1 MGGTQRLTS
10 SNVQCLT
17 TNDFLTIDKKRRFEE
32 LRVWKDARILVKN
45 VYTLTEPL
53 KDWGF
58 KDQIRRAAVS
68 VMNNIA
74 EGSEAG
80 SDANF
85 TKFLNIAK
93 GSCGEVR
100 SMLYLLDDIFQVE
113 HDKITILLDDAERI
127 SSNIYNLILYLN
139 KDKQ

>member
-1 MGGTQRLTS
+1 M
-10 SNVQCLT
+10 
-17 TNDFLTIDKKRRFEE
+17 RRFEE

-53 KDWGF
+53 RDWGF

-74 EGSEAG
+74 EGSESG

-85 TKFLNIAK
+85 IKFLHVAK

-100 SMLYLLDDIFQVE
+100 SMLYLITDLFQADSSTVSTLQN
-113 HDKITILLDDAERI
+113 DCERI
-127 SSNIYNLILYLN
+127 AANIHSLVAYLTDGKN
-139 KDKQ
+139 KYHTKR

>member
-1 MGGTQRLTS
+1 M
-10 SNVQCLT
+10 
-17 TNDFLTIDKKRRFEE
+17 RRFEE
-32 LRVWKDARILVKN
+32 LRVWQDARILVRD

-53 KDWGF
+53 KDWSF

-74 EGSEAG
+74 EGSESG

-100 SMLYLLDDIFQVE
+100 SMLYLMKDLFQIE
-113 HDKITILLDDAERI
+113 EQQISNLQNSAERI
-127 SSNIYNLILYLN
+127 SSNIYNLIVYLN
-139 KDKQ
+139 TK